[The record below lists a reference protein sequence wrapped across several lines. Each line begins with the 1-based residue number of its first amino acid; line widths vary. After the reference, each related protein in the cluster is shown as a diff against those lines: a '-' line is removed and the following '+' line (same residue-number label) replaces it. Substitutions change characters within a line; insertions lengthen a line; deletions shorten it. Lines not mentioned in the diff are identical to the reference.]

1 MARNLDLDLNLPTDP
16 GLPPGEEYDE
26 FRKIYNALRQ
36 LQDGIAEAAGLVTLT
51 DDDLNGATA
60 LALHGLAT
68 RAILVFEAV
77 TDITIG
83 QIVQLD
89 YPTNPTKVKQPA
101 TVINDPSYNDNA
113 GGMYVGMPLFNC
125 AAGQHVAVGIS
136 GAVVPLPGAELGH
149 AYVLNQSRVLSDYY
163 NVVYPA
169 YYHFNTL
176 TSDAGYYLIG
186 YCVEANK
193 LLVNL
198 KGYISYG

>member
-51 DDDLNGATA
+51 AEDLNGATA

-77 TDITIG
+77 TDITVG

-101 TVINDPSYNDNA
+101 TVVADPSYNDFT
-113 GGMYVGMPLFNC
+113 GGLYVGMPLFNC

-136 GAVVPLPGAELGH
+136 GAVVPLPGAQLGYG
-149 AYVLNQSRVLSDYY
+149 YVLNQSRLIEGFF
-163 NVVYPA
+163 NATYPPYFTYSLDGA
-169 YYHFNTL
+169 V
-176 TSDAGYYLIG
+176 GYYLIG